1 MNKNT
6 HNADVGLIRIRGA
19 RQNNLRNLD
28 LDLEPGSFTVITGPS
43 GSGKSSLAYDT
54 LYAEGQRRYV
64 ETFSAYARQFLE
76 RCDRPQVDKI
86 DGVPPSIAINQA
98 NSVKTSR
105 STVGTMTEIND
116 YLKLIFARSA
126 ALFCGNCGIPVKEHG
141 AVEIAKE
148 MVRWAASLPVCRL
161 YICFGVLSPTNL
173 DRDVVLGGLSAQ
185 GFTHIVKEEPVEN
198 GAVRFWVAADRVRS
212 SRLTQSRAT
221 EAVEK
226 ALELSKDRIISVF
239 ATDEEGNTTIRRWV
253 TDLTCPSC
261 MRHYAAPTPSRFSFN
276 SAIGACPT
284 CRGFGRVIGI
294 DYSLVI
300 PDEELTLRQGAI
312 KPWRTAIGSEYQR
325 DLESFALKQ
334 GIPLSVPW
342 KNLTAE
348 QKHWVI
354 YGDEKFNGKNWR
366 THWYGVKAYFD
377 MLEAKSYKM
386 HVRVQLANYR
396 GYALCPAC
404 HGARLISESVLWRLG
419 SVESAEATLR
429 PKKGLYKRFR
439 PQGLGQAAQENFE
452 SLPGLSI
459 PDLMNLPVSDVKRF
473 FDALLTEPLDEASRL
488 VAEEIGTRLNYLIDV
503 GLGYLTLGRQSR
515 TLSGGEVQ
523 RVNLTTALG
532 TNLTDTL
539 FVLDEP
545 SVGLH
550 PRDMDRVNSIMAS
563 LKNGGNT
570 LVVVEHDPQVMTA
583 ADRILD
589 MGPGAG
595 ANGGAIVGDG
605 SPEQVRRSESLTGQY
620 LRGKRSTMPEEPK
633 KRPEQFAGFLSI
645 TGACAHNLKNI
656 SLQLPIGAFTAL
668 TGVSG
673 SGKSTLAHEV
683 IVPAAAFLN
692 KPKTSASP
700 ETFASVRSSCPIG
713 DVIYVDQAEIGKT
726 SRGNPASFCGVFTDI
741 RQLFAATRQ
750 AKDRGYTPG
759 TFSFNSGTGRCPT
772 CQGAGFE
779 RVEMQFLSDVLL
791 RCPDCNGTR
800 YRAETLEVRLNY
812 LGRGEVNIADVLE
825 MTVHEAY
832 EYFCGSR
839 GIERALATLIDV
851 GLDYIK
857 LGQPLS
863 TLSGGEAQRLKLAQI
878 LSENNASHS
887 STRHIYI
894 FDEPTTG
901 LHFDDI
907 KKLLKVFRRLVDQ
920 GQTVLVIE
928 HNLDV
933 IRAADWVIDLGPEGG
948 DEGGCIV
955 AETTPEELRRHPTS
969 YTGRAL
975 AAYDE
980 MIGETGKSMTGIFA
994 QPHSRKTRSGGRSL
1008 QSVWRGARQGD
1019 LGIFGAREHNLKNI
1033 DVVIPKR
1040 CLTAVTGVSGSG
1052 KSTLAFGIVFS
1063 EGQRRYLESLNAYAR
1078 SITQPPPKADVENIV
1093 GIAPTVAIEQRTS
1106 RGGRKSTVA
1115 TITEIQHYLRLLY
1128 VKLGIQHCPNCGAV
1142 VSEQTPEQILAHIMK
1157 TYRGRRIT
1165 LLAPVVV
1172 ARKGT
1177 YQEVAQWAQAK
1188 LGASCLRVDNAWVP
1202 ASPFPQLSRYKEHTI
1217 EAPTG
1222 TFVVTP
1228 QVESQIA
1235 QALSSALFHGH
1246 GLVSVAADDNAAP
1259 SSGFTEKIATPLNE
1273 RPEIFSTKR
1282 ACPVCATS
1290 FPEPDPRLFSYNNK
1304 LGWCPECLGTG
1315 RVGLNTEDLALA
1327 EDSEAQNAAVCPAC
1341 RGARLNPVALAVQFN
1356 GRSIAETTAM
1366 SVNDALETMRTVRLT
1381 GRDAAIG
1388 TDAIKEIVSR
1398 LEFLQKVGLGYLSLD
1413 RDAPS
1418 LSGGEAQRI
1427 RLAAQIGST
1436 LQGVCYVLDE
1446 PTIGLHAR
1454 DNSRLIDMLTELKNK
1469 GNTVLVVEHDE
1480 ELIRRADHVID
1491 IGPGAGSRGGEL
1503 ICEGSLQEVC
1513 NDPRSVT
1520 GRMLRTPLQHS
1531 GRARRPVTGNA
1542 SMLTVHN
1549 ASLHNLKN
1557 VTVDFPLGRLIVVTG
1572 VSGSGKSTLVR
1583 DVLRKSLQAKLESE
1597 RNAVTGCTDVTW
1609 PQDGMIGRVLEVDQ
1623 TPIGKTSR
1631 SCPATYVEFFN
1642 HIRDLYAQTPE
1653 AQARGY
1659 QATRFSFN
1667 TEQGRCPV
1675 CEGQGQISVEMSFLP
1690 NVKMTCEACGGMRFD
1705 EETLAVKWMQKS
1717 IGEILNMSV
1726 DDALELFANR
1736 PKIARPLQLLQA
1748 VGLGYLRLG
1757 QPSSTLS
1764 GGEAQRIKLVT
1775 ELSKAYAQ
1783 KSSRRTA
1790 RTFYI
1795 LDEPTVGLHMAD
1807 VEKLIDVLHALV
1819 DAGNTVVVIEH
1830 NLDMIAEADW
1840 VIDLGPE
1847 GGPQGGT
1854 ITGQGEPIA
1863 VAELKTPTGEALKAF
1878 LCRHRVHPNAGSQ
1891 QETDLS

>member
-1 MNKNT
+1 MQKS
-6 HNADVGLIRIRGA
+6 ADRSDVSPIRIRGA
-19 RQNNLRNLD
+19 RQNNLKNLNLD
-28 LDLEPGSFTVITGPS
+28 IAPGTMTVITGPS

-116 YLKLIFARSA
+116 CLKLIFARNA
-126 ALFCGNCGIPVKEHG
+126 DLFCGNCGTAVKEHSTIDI
-141 AVEIAKE
+141 AREIIDWS
-148 MVRWAASLPVCRL
+148 RTLGQSRL
-161 YICFGVLSPTNL
+161 SICFGILIPKTLDREFVLS
-173 DRDVVLGGLSAQ
+173 GLSAQ
-185 GFTHIVKEEPVEN
+185 GFTHILKEEPLSDESTRLWI
-198 GAVRFWVAADRVRS
+198 AIDRVRA
-212 SRLTQSRAT
+212 SRLTQSRAV

-226 ALELSKDRIISVF
+226 ALEHGKDHIITVF
-239 ATDEEGNTTIRRWV
+239 SSDENGNEITRRWV
-253 TDLTCPSC
+253 TDLICPDC
-261 MRHYAAPTPSRFSFN
+261 MRHYATASPSRFSFN
-276 SAIGACPT
+276 SALGACST

-300 PDEELTLRQGAI
+300 PDESITLRQGAI
-312 KPWRTAIGSEYQR
+312 KPFRTATGSECQR
-325 DLESFALKQ
+325 DLERWAIKR
-334 GIPLSVPW
+334 GIPLDMSW
-342 KNLTAE
+342 KELSAE

-354 YGDEKFNGKNWR
+354 YGDKEYNGKNWR
-366 THWYGVKAYFD
+366 TQWYGVKAYFD
-377 MLEAKSYKM
+377 MLESKSYKM
-386 HVRVQLANYR
+386 HVRVQLSNYR
-396 GYALCPAC
+396 GYALCPDC
-404 HGARLISESVLWRLG
+404 LGARLTNESVLWRLG
-419 SVESAEATLR
+419 SRQAAEAALT
-429 PKKGLYKRFR
+429 PKRGLYKRFR
-439 PQGLGQAAQENFE
+439 PRGLGPRAQETFE
-452 SLPGLSI
+452 ELPGLSL
-459 PDLMNLPVSDVKRF
+459 PDLMNLSVSDVKRF
-473 FDALLTEPLDEASRL
+473 FETLLTEPMDEATRM
-488 VAEEIGTRLNYLIDV
+488 VAGEIGTRLNYLIDV

-550 PRDMDRVNSIMAS
+550 PRDMDRVNSIMTG
-563 LKNGGNT
+563 LKAGGNT

-583 ADRILD
+583 ADRIID

-595 ANGGAIVGDG
+595 ANGGQIVCDG
-605 SPEQVRRSESLTGQY
+605 TPEQVRCSNSLTGRY
-620 LRGKRSTMPEEPK
+620 LRGILRSVPDEPK
-633 KRPEQFAGFLSI
+633 KSAEQFSGFLTI
-645 TGACAHNLKNI
+645 KGACAHNLKHITVN
-656 SLQLPIGAFTAL
+656 LPIGAFTAL

-673 SGKSTLAHEV
+673 SGKSTLANDI
-683 IVPAAAFLN
+683 IVPAVEFLHKN
-692 KPKTSASP
+692 NRDEPPEVFTSV
-700 ETFASVRSSCPIG
+700 ENTCPIG
-713 DVIYVDQAEIGKT
+713 DVIYVSQAEIGKT
-726 SRGNPASFCGVFTDI
+726 SRGNPASYCGVFTDI
-741 RQLFAATRQ
+741 RQLFASTQQ

-779 RVEMQFLSDVLL
+779 RVEMQFLSDVFL
-791 RCPDCNGTR
+791 RCPDCSGTR
-800 YRAETLEVRLNY
+800 YRPETLEVKLNY
-812 LGRGEVNIADVLE
+812 LGRGEVSIADVLD
-825 MTVHEAY
+825 MTVRQAHD
-832 EYFCGSR
+832 YFLGNRS
-839 GIERALATLIDV
+839 IERALVSLIDV

-857 LGQPLS
+857 LGQPLP

-878 LSENNASHS
+878 LAENNSGQLQ
-887 STRHIYI
+887 RHIYI

-907 KKLLKVFRRLVDQ
+907 KKLLKVFRRLVNQ

-933 IRAADWVIDLGPEGG
+933 ISAADWVIDLGPEGG
-948 DEGGCIV
+948 DEGGHVV
-955 AETTPEELRRHPTS
+955 AAMTPEELRKHPVS
-969 YTGRAL
+969 YTGKAL
-975 AAYDE
+975 AAYDK
-980 MIGETGKSMTGIFA
+980 MIGEKSLPMTGLFV
-994 QPHSRKTRSGGRSL
+994 QPHTRAKSAPSRSL
-1008 QSVWRGARQGD
+1008 QSVWRNARQGD

-1033 DVVIPKR
+1033 NVVIPKR
-1040 CLTAVTGVSGSG
+1040 RLTAVTGVSGSG

-1078 SITQPPPKADVENIV
+1078 SITQPPPKADVENII

-1115 TITEIQHYLRLLY
+1115 TITEIQHFLRLLY
-1128 VKLGIQHCPNCGAV
+1128 VKLGTQYCPKCGSL
-1142 VSEQTPEQILAHIMK
+1142 VSEQTQEQILAHIMRV
-1157 TYRGRRIT
+1157 YRGRRVT
-1165 LLAPVVV
+1165 LMAPVVI

-1177 YQEVAQWAQAK
+1177 YQELAQWALTK
-1188 LGASCLRVDNAWVP
+1188 LNASHLRVDGSWVDTD
-1202 ASPFPQLSRYKEHTI
+1202 PFPLLSRYKEHTI
-1217 EAPTG
+1217 EVPTG
-1222 TFVVTP
+1222 TFVVRPET
-1228 QVESQIA
+1228 ENAIA
-1235 QALSSALFHGH
+1235 QALASALFHGH
-1246 GLVSVAADDNAAP
+1246 GLVCVADGCHAQPFELSDCAEKDFP
-1259 SSGFTEKIATPLNE
+1259 SGHV
-1273 RPEIFSTKR
+1273 EILSTKR
-1282 ACPVCATS
+1282 ACPICATS

-1304 LGWCPECLGTG
+1304 MGWCPQCLGTG
-1315 RVGLNTEDLALA
+1315 RLGLDAEDAAPTEDDEVL
-1327 EDSEAQNAAVCPAC
+1327 NAAICPTC
-1341 RGARLNPVALAVQFN
+1341 HGARLNPIALAVKFQD
-1356 GRSIAETTAM
+1356 RSIAQTTAM
-1366 SVNDALETMRTVRLT
+1366 SVDEALKTLRSVKLK
-1381 GRDAAIG
+1381 GREAAIG
-1388 TDAIKEIVSR
+1388 NDAVKEIISR

-1454 DNSRLIDMLTELKNK
+1454 DNARLVDMLTELKNK
-1469 GNTVLVVEHDE
+1469 GNTVIVVEHDE

-1503 ICEGSLQEVC
+1503 IAEGTLEEICANERSL
-1513 NDPRSVT
+1513 T
-1520 GRMLRTPLQHS
+1520 GRMLKVPLAHT
-1531 GRARRPVTGNA
+1531 GKARRPVDQTTP
-1542 SMLTVHN
+1542 MLNVRK

-1557 VTVDFPLGRLIVVTG
+1557 VTVDFPLGRLIAVSG

-1583 DVLRKSLQAKLESE
+1583 DVLRNSLQAKLSDSK
-1597 RNAVTGCTDVTW
+1597 APCTGCEDLNW
-1609 PQDGMIGRVLEVDQ
+1609 PQESHLDRVLEVDQ

-1653 AQARGY
+1653 AQERGY
-1659 QATRFSFN
+1659 QPTRFSFN
-1667 TEQGRCPV
+1667 TAEGRCPV
-1675 CEGQGQISVEMSFLP
+1675 CEGQGQVNVEMSFLP
-1690 NVKMTCEACGGMRFD
+1690 NIKIPCEACCGMRFD

-1717 IGEILNMSV
+1717 IGDILNLSV
-1726 DDALELFANR
+1726 DDALDLFANR
-1736 PKIARPLQLLQA
+1736 PKIARPLELLQA

-1775 ELSKAYAQ
+1775 ELSKAYGQ
-1783 KSSRRTA
+1783 TRTRRAA

-1830 NLDMIAEADW
+1830 NLDVIAEADW

-1847 GGPQGGT
+1847 GGPNGGT
-1854 ITGQGEPIA
+1854 VTAQGEPLDICKY
-1863 VAELKTPTGEALKAF
+1863 KTPTAVALKAF
-1878 LCRHRVHPNAGSQ
+1878 LTKHKTAVRQKQR
-1891 QETDLS
+1891 E